1 MKKLSLTLFAALFS
15 TFFLFAQT
23 AADIKF
29 STVKHV
35 FGKIE
40 QNKPQSFEFKFK
52 NASSAKPLIIETAT
66 AECGCTTPEY
76 PKQPIARGKEG
87 KIKVTYNAASPGT
100 FSKKVTVKFA
110 KVAEPIIL
118 LIEGEVVAKEAG
130 KSKK

>member
-1 MKKLSLTLFAALFS
+1 MKKLSLSLVVILFS
-15 TFFLFAQT
+15 TTMIFAQT

-29 STVKHV
+29 ATVKHS

-40 QNKPQSFEFKFK
+40 QNKPKTFEFSFK

-87 KIKVTYNAASPGT
+87 KIKVTYNAASPGI

-110 KVAEPIIL
+110 KVAEPVIL
-118 LIEGEVVAKEAG
+118 VIEGEVIAKEAG
-130 KSKK
+130 KPKK